1 MTKFMLMWLICA
13 IIFLLIDLAWLGGV
27 AKSFYRNQI
36 GHLLADDFRALPAL
50 MFYVFYVAGIVWF
63 CVWGAESWKVA
74 AISGAL
80 FGFFCYATY
89 DMTNYATLKG
99 WPLQMVLVDIAW
111 GTVLTALVAGVGAY
125 LSSLL
130 LK

>member
-1 MTKFMLMWLICA
+1 MSKFVLTWLICLVV
-13 IIFLLIDLAWLGGV
+13 FLVIDLAWIAGI

-36 GHLLADDFRALPAL
+36 GHLMAEEFRMVAAVL
-50 MFYVFYVAGIVWF
+50 FYVFYIVGIVWF
-63 CVWGAESWKVA
+63 CVWGAGSWKAA

-89 DMTNYATLKG
+89 DMTNFATLRD
-99 WPLQMVLVDIAW
+99 WPLQMVIVDIAW
-111 GTVLTALVAGVGAY
+111 GTFLTASVAGLGAY
-125 LSSLL
+125 LSGLI

>member
-1 MTKFMLMWLICA
+1 MLTWLICA

-50 MFYVFYVAGIVWF
+50 LFYVFYVAGIVWF
-63 CVWGAESWKVA
+63 CVLGAESWKAA

-111 GTVLTALVAGVGAY
+111 GTVLTALVAGVGTY
-125 LSSLL
+125 VSTLL

>member
-1 MTKFMLMWLICA
+1 MTKFLLTWLICA
-13 IIFLLIDLAWLGGV
+13 VVFLVIDLAWIAGV
-27 AKSFYRNQI
+27 AKSFYRTQI
-36 GHLLADDFRALPAL
+36 GHLLADDFRLVPAVL
-50 MFYVFYVAGIVWF
+50 FYVFYVTGIVWF
-63 CVWGAESWKVA
+63 CVWGADGWKAA

-89 DMTNYATLKG
+89 DMTNYATLRD
-99 WPLQMVLVDIAW
+99 WPLQMVVVDIAW
-111 GTVLTALVAGVGAY
+111 GTVLTALVAGGGAY

>member
-1 MTKFMLMWLICA
+1 MCFMSRELSGFAC
-13 IIFLLIDLAWLGGV
+13 GV
-27 AKSFYRNQI
+27 R
-36 GHLLADDFRALPAL
+36 
-50 MFYVFYVAGIVWF
+50 
-63 CVWGAESWKVA
+63 KVEAA

-111 GTVLTALVAGVGAY
+111 GTVLTALVAGVGTY

>member
-1 MTKFMLMWLICA
+1 MTKFALTWLICMVV
-13 IIFLLIDLAWLGGV
+13 FLVIDLAWIAGV

-36 GHLLADDFRALPAL
+36 GHLMVDDFRMIAAVL
-50 MFYVFYVAGIVWF
+50 FYVFYVAGIVWF
-63 CVWGAESWKVA
+63 CVWGAESWKAA

-89 DMTNYATLKG
+89 DMTNYATLRG
-99 WPLQMVLVDIAW
+99 WPLQMVLVDITW
-111 GTVLTALVAGVGAY
+111 GTLLTALVAGLGAY